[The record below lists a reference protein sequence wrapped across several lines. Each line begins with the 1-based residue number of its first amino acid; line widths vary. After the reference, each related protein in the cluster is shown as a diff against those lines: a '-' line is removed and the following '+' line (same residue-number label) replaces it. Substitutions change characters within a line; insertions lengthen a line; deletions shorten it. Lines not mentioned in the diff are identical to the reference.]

1 VSTAATPFGNI
12 PSAILVETSFE
23 VDPIAPFVWLPTRQR
38 LINVASLEA
47 IAVVTWPQQ
56 VLSPCM
62 TASALS
68 ILFFARISG
77 KERKESHWCG
87 ERSQGRRFLAF
98 ISTLDTGLHTFTI
111 DPRTKVRVLF

>member
-23 VDPIAPFVWLPTRQR
+23 VDPIAPFVWLPTSQR

-56 VLSPCM
+56 VLSPV
-62 TASALS
+62 
-68 ILFFARISG
+68 INI
-77 KERKESHWCG
+77 
-87 ERSQGRRFLAF
+87 
-98 ISTLDTGLHTFTI
+98 
-111 DPRTKVRVLF
+111 